1 MNHSHLCAQMSQS
14 TFLWWRALRFSRFSL
29 FRPRYPTQRQK
40 LPLGGPQLR
49 RLLHVVTDRG
59 RGVHSGDAPSGP
71 DPGHPDRIRACIR
84 AIRTGSGPDPV
95 RAAIRPDPGMLL
107 TDPVRIRGHPD
118 RIRSPSDRQLGV
130 QGNERMRDSGRK
142 QSNDVNV
149 HNGRRPIPKIK
160 K

>member
-95 RAAIRPDPGMLL
+95 RTAIRPDPGMLL
-107 TDPVRIRGHPD
+107 TDPVRIRSHPD
-118 RIRSPSDRQLGV
+118 RIRSG
-130 QGNERMRDSGRK
+130 SGAHPIDNWGMLSMHLHAGH
-142 QSNDVNV
+142 SNSI
-149 HNGRRPIPKIK
+149 PIGSLLNIK
-160 K
+160 MIYT